1 MAGSVSITG
10 INSGLDYDT
19 LIDKIIEVERQ
30 NAYLLENEQVEK
42 KAIISAYQSL
52 QAKFLALS
60 TELSK
65 LKKTS
70 TFEQSSVS
78 VSDETILSATSDG
91 RVSTGSYDVRVLS
104 LARNQQSASQGI
116 SNDSISSF
124 GTGTISVQVGSGAT
138 RTVTIDSTNNS
149 LIGVKKAINDAK
161 IGVTASIINDG
172 SDSNS
177 YRLILT
183 SDKPG
188 VANRFTVTSDLS
200 GGQDL
205 DFNNASFDSPETI
218 LMNSSSSAQISLGS
232 TAAYT
237 GSENKV
243 YSFTVAGTGTQ
254 TIGSDNITINWTD
267 GTNSGSVIVTQA
279 DAEVL
284 LVGDG
289 SDGLTLSLS
298 AGALT
303 AGDQFQ
309 VSTFAPVLQE
319 ASDARIALGSSGG
332 TGSPIVVTSDTNSFD
347 DLIGG
352 LSLTVSR
359 QTDPGESV
367 TINTA
372 LDTTGIRQQVESFIS
387 RYNDIVKYINAQNA
401 YTEESDDA
409 GMLFGDFTVWTLQNS
424 LSKNVS
430 GLIDGIE
437 GEYNQLRTVG
447 IRTNSD
453 GTLYLSDSSKL
464 EKALRENLDD
474 VISLFASAGDSSSS
488 FIEFVSSTA
497 DTKIGESFDV
507 DITQVAT
514 HGRFQGGGIT
524 SPSTTAITLS
534 NTNNRLRLKVDGLTS
549 NELILAAKTYTSGVE
564 LAREIQNQ
572 IDSDSK
578 IGARG
583 VTVEWIETSAG
594 TGYLNFESSTYG
606 TGSKVEMVT
615 SQTSSAYTQLGLA
628 VGVCH
633 EGLNVAGT
641 INGEEA
647 EGKGQF
653 LEGLEGNATTEGL
666 KIKVTLE
673 DGQLVSGREGTITIT
688 KGVAA
693 RMYDF
698 VDSVTASDDGLLD
711 RRIKS
716 FQSQVDTLVEQVADI
731 DERLEYR
738 RQTLYEQF
746 YAMEEA
752 LGILNSESSYLTQ
765 QLNAIDANWGYL
777 KKD

>member
-1 MAGSVSITG
+1 MAGTVSITG

-19 LIDKIIEVERQ
+19 LINSIIEIERQ
-30 NAYLLENEQVEK
+30 NAYLLENEQVQK
-42 KAIISAYQSL
+42 QAVISAFQSL

-78 VSDETILSATSDG
+78 VSDESVLTATTDG
-91 RVSTGSYDVRVLS
+91 RVSSGSYDVRVLS
-104 LARNQQSASQGI
+104 LARNQQLASQGI
-116 SNDSISSF
+116 SSDSISAF
-124 GTGTISVQVGSGAT
+124 GTGTISIQVGSGAT
-138 RTVTIDSTNNS
+138 RTVTIDSSNNS
-149 LIGVKKAINDAK
+149 LLGIKNAINDAK

-177 YRLILT
+177 YRMILT

-188 VANRFTVTSDLS
+188 AANRFTVTSDLA
-200 GGQDL
+200 GGQGL
-205 DFNNASFDSPETI
+205 DFNNSSFDSPEAV
-218 LMNSSSSAQISLGS
+218 LMNSSSSSQISLGS
-232 TAAYT
+232 TAAFT

-243 YSFTVAGTGTQ
+243 YTFTVGGTGTQ
-254 TIGSDNITINWTD
+254 TIGSDNITLNWTD
-267 GTNSGSVIVTQA
+267 GTNSGAIIVTQA

-289 SDGLTLSLS
+289 SDGLTLNFSS
-298 AGALT
+298 GTLT

-309 VSTFAPVLQE
+309 VSTFSPLLQE
-319 ASDARIALGSSGG
+319 ASDARITLGSSGG
-332 TGSPIVVTSDTNSFD
+332 SGSPIVVTSDTNSFD

-359 QTDPGESV
+359 ETEPGESV
-367 TINTA
+367 TVNTD
-372 LDTTGIRQQVESFIS
+372 LDTTGVRQQVESFIS
-387 RYNDIVKYINAQNA
+387 KYNAIIKYINEQNS
-401 YTEESDDA
+401 YTEDSEDA
-409 GMLFGDFTVWTLQNS
+409 GILFGDFTVWGLQNS
-424 LSKNVS
+424 LSSNISAV
-430 GLIDGIE
+430 IDGIE
-437 GEYNQLRTVG
+437 GEYNQLRTIG
-447 IRTNSD
+447 IRTNGD

-464 EKALRENLDD
+464 ENALRNNLDD

-488 FIEFVSSTA
+488 FIEFVSSTSK
-497 DTKIGESFDV
+497 TKIGEALEV

-524 SPSTTAITLS
+524 SPSTSGITLS
-534 NTNNRLRLKVDGLTS
+534 NTNNRLRVKVDGLTS
-549 NELILAAKTYTSGVE
+549 NELILAARTYTSGAE

-572 IDSDSK
+572 IDADSK
-578 IGARG
+578 IGNRG
-583 VTVEWIETSAG
+583 MTVEWIETGAT

-606 TGSKVEMVT
+606 TGSKIEMIT
-615 SQTSSAYTQLGLA
+615 SQTNSAYTLLGLA
-628 VGVCH
+628 TGVSH
-633 EGLNVAGT
+633 EGLDVAGT

-653 LEGLEGNATTEGL
+653 LEGVEGNATTEGL

-673 DGQLVSGREGTITIT
+673 AGQLVSGAEGTITIT

-693 RMYDF
+693 RMYDY
-698 VDSVTASDDGLLD
+698 VDSVTASGDGVID
-711 RRIKS
+711 RRIKAY
-716 FQSQVDTLVEQVADI
+716 QSQIDTLVEQVADI

-738 RQTLYEQF
+738 RQTLYQQF

-752 LGILNSESSYLTQ
+752 LGLLNSESSYLTQ
-765 QLNAIDANWGYL
+765 QLDAINANWKAL
-777 KKD
+777 NKD